1 MINPDRLVNTF
12 LDLVRIDSPSGQE
25 AVIGRDLQ
33 VRLTALGL
41 TAEIDEHGNVI
52 GRLEGD
58 GDQWLLLSA
67 HMDTVGKDTGIHPV
81 IRDGIISS
89 DGTTILGGDDKS
101 GVAAILETLAV
112 LQEQRLP
119 HPPLEVVI
127 TVGEEVG
134 CWAPS
139 WLTKAPC
146 APNKAL

>member
-41 TAEIDEHGNVI
+41 TTEIDEHGNVI

-58 GDQWLLLSA
+58 GGRWLLLSA

-101 GVAAILETLAV
+101 G
-112 LQEQRLP
+112 RLYRRP
-119 HPPLEVVI
+119 
-127 TVGEEVG
+127 G
-134 CWAPS
+134 
-139 WLTKAPC
+139 
-146 APNKAL
+146 